1 MSPLEIPS
9 FSIHFEGNRGKMEE
23 TIFVCSHIY
32 SKMANCS
39 RIQPQL
45 QCTKYQQRD
54 VWLQLERSMLDVSNG
69 RVVAKGRRFQRYP
82 R

>member
-9 FSIHFEGNRGKMEE
+9 FSIHFEGNSGKVKKN
-23 TIFVCSHIY
+23 IFVCSYIY
-32 SKMANCS
+32 SKMKNYS

-54 VWLQLERSMLDVSNG
+54 IWLQLERSMLDVSNG
-69 RVVAKGRRFQRYP
+69 CVVAKGQRFQRYP